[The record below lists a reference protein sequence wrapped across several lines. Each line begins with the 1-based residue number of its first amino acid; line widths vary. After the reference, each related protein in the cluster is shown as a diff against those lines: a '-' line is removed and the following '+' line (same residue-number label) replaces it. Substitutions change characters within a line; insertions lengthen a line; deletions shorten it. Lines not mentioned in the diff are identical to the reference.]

1 MATMTWAER
10 GIKVAQQQTVTATET
25 EQRAIIAARFVATQA
40 HGKRLRD
47 VAIGLAQTQ
56 GWGYGYALRSLDLA
70 MQAKMVGY
78 LECSEVGCRGA
89 RNGRQSVML
98 HQHIGA
104 V

>member
-10 GIKVAQQQTVTATET
+10 GIKLAQQQTSAATET

-47 VAIGLAQTQ
+47 VAMGLVQAQ
-56 GWGYGYALRSLDLA
+56 GWGYGYALRSIELA
-70 MQAKMVGY
+70 IKAKMLGY
-78 LECSEVGCRGA
+78 LECHLAGCRGA
-89 RNGRQSVML
+89 KGGRQSLML
-98 HQHIGA
+98 HQHIEA